1 MLLDQYRDFDRVLAF
16 LDVDAALTAS
26 EAPKQDVPA
35 EILELAQKRA
45 EAKKAKDF
53 AAADAIRAQ
62 INAAGWA
69 VKDTPA
75 GPEFS
80 KL

>member
-1 MLLDQYRDFDRVLAF
+1 MLAF
-16 LDVDAALTAS
+16 LDVDDAVRAAEEKPA
-26 EAPKQDVPA
+26 QDVPA

-45 EAKKAKDF
+45 DAKKAKDF

-69 VKDTPA
+69 LKDTPA
-75 GPEFS
+75 GPDFS